1 MRHGNLQDR
10 WEEFLDDSDELFI
23 VSNSKHAALIS
34 RLDGTTFLLRGD
46 FSGTPEECE
55 AEVRRIM
62 NEND

>member
-1 MRHGNLQDR
+1 MRHGNFKNR
-10 WEEFLDDSDELFI
+10 WEEALDDSDELFI
-23 VSNSKHAALIS
+23 ASNSKHCALVS
-34 RLDGTTFLLRGD
+34 RPDGTTFLLRGD